1 MNTTF
6 EEGESLTQLFEY
18 TLPDWLANNNV
29 EHLIEEETR
38 LANAV

>member
-18 TLPDWLANNNV
+18 TLPDWVVNNNI
-29 EHLIEEETR
+29 EHLIEEEAR